1 MDMDKETGEGGA
13 GAARPS
19 DSIIVPQF
27 SDDTTAA
34 PAALETTGG
43 EPPAAVAGP
52 SVLSAAATAPIRKR
66 TPGRWRRIPRPQRT
80 TEHLW
85 SPRPH
90 SPAVQAMIDEAD
102 LSMLKHIE
110 SIENMRE
117 EDCDL
122 QTEQDRI
129 NFYAFKEK
137 MVPALRDIANSKPEN
152 TFFRYKKF
160 SDTK

>member
-1 MDMDKETGEGGA
+1 MDTDMETGEGGA

-19 DSIIVPQF
+19 DSIVPQF
-27 SDDTTAA
+27 SDTTAA
-34 PAALETTGG
+34 PAALALETPGG
-43 EPPAAVAGP
+43 EPQPPAAGP
-52 SVLSAAATAPIRKR
+52 SVSAAATAPRKR
-66 TPGRWRRIPRPQRT
+66 TPRRWRRIPRPQRT

-122 QTEQDRI
+122 QTEQDRLG
-129 NFYAFKEK
+129 FYAFKEK
-137 MVPALRDIANSKPEN
+137 MVPALRDIVNSKPEN